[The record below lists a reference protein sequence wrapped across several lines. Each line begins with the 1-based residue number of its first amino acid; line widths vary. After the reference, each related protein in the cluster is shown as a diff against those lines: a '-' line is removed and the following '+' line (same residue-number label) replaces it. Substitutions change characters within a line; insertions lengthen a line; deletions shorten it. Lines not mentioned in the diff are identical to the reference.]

1 VRREDLPKEAPRA
14 LEPEEQKRFM
24 RAVERCTSIR
34 DRAIALLLFYTALR
48 VGECASLDTN
58 DIALSARKGKVT
70 VRAGKGDLYREV
82 VLNAEAREGLS
93 AWLVERGKRFPDHSE
108 TALLLNSHGQR
119 LSIRSIDLTLRR
131 LGEEANVAVSAHRL
145 RHSCL
150 TNLVRRG
157 HDLVLVAEIA
167 GHKRIETTRRYSL
180 PTERDR
186 EAAMESL
193 RMEY

>member
-1 VRREDLPKEAPRA
+1 MRREDLPQEAPRA

-24 RAVERCTSIR
+24 RAAERCTSIR

-48 VGECASLDTN
+48 VGECAGLNTD

-70 VRAGKGDLYREV
+70 VRAGKGDFYREV
-82 VLNAEAREGLS
+82 ALNAEAREGLA
-93 AWLVERGKRFPDHSE
+93 AWLIERRRRFPNQDE
-108 TALLLNSHGQR
+108 NALFLNSHGQR

-131 LGEEANVAVSAHRL
+131 LGKEAHVAVSAHRL

-180 PTERDR
+180 PSEHDGQ
-186 EAAMESL
+186 AAMESL